1 VTSALRVLCVTDA
14 SSHVH
19 CVVPAGGLAPDHS
32 RWVTQIAAA
41 QKIVPNAA
49 GNVFVPGTIVN
60 SDVSA
65 GPSDY
70 LITKLSP
77 SGRWCS
83 SPALAR
89 RRCLCGH
96 RRSLWQPAR
105 NRERPEST
113 FRIRHLHSESE
124 VNCAG
129 PTSMRVATIRAKHGR
144 PN

>member
-1 VTSALRVLCVTDA
+1 MATFRLAFFSLTYGIQTTTAPSRFLAFEGLASYNREVDEMDKNVNVCDVRTQGVVRDDA

-65 GPSDY
+65 GPF
-70 LITKLSP
+70 LIS
-77 SGRWCS
+77 
-83 SPALAR
+83 
-89 RRCLCGH
+89 
-96 RRSLWQPAR
+96 
-105 NRERPEST
+105 
-113 FRIRHLHSESE
+113 
-124 VNCAG
+124 
-129 PTSMRVATIRAKHGR
+129 
-144 PN
+144 